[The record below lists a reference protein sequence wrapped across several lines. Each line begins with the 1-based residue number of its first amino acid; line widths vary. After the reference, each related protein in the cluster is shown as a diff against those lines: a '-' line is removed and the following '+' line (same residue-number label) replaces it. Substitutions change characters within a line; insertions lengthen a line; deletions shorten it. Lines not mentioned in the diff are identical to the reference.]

1 MTSGRPKVRL
11 DQQERVAVIT
21 LHGDVDLHDLT
32 EVTGTFTQA
41 LSDISTEATLIGLS
55 EVTFADS
62 TFLNQLLQA
71 FSEHTAQGRPLVLA
85 GPLHSAVERLLQI
98 TGTDSI
104 LPLAPTAQEG
114 LRQLQAASLSTV
126 RDQGPEVG
134 I

>member
-41 LSDISTEATLIGLS
+41 LSDISTDATLIGLS

-71 FSEHTAQGRPLVLA
+71 FSEHTAQGRPLVLT

-104 LPLAPTAQEG
+104 LPLARTAQEG

>member
-1 MTSGRPKVRL
+1 M
-11 DQQERVAVIT
+11 IT

-41 LSDISTEATLIGLS
+41 LSDISTDATLIGLS

-71 FSEHTAQGRPLVLA
+71 FSEHTAQGRPLVLT

-114 LRQLQAASLSTV
+114 LRQLRAASLSTV